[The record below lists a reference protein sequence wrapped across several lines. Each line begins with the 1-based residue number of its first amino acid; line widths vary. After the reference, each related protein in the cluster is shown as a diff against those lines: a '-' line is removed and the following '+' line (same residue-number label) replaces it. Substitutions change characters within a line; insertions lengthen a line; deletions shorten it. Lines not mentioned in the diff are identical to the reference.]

1 MDFPP
6 AVHTEFCQ
14 YLLSLCNLLD
24 EWWGGL
30 SHYTFKRLELH
41 IAYST
46 LLAPRI
52 GGRHWGCFLCHARA
66 RRQGSRTLDEKTGRN
81 SPRAVSAG
89 GLYVNYIMG
98 LVMGGVVPFAQHT
111 LAWSSALHILS
122 NPASFNELATDIS
135 ELAQIQQCQV
145 GKIIYVWRSLPDC
158 LLYALKLILPWAPD
172 GLDEYPRFNAEKVR
186 KQSAQCHG
194 VRQESDT
201 HTLKTYVLID
211 LIHTRVTY
219 GVWECKYV
227 YIYILTKYV
236 HTMLHIRPMQK

>member
-1 MDFPP
+1 MGCRWERRWYHGPICTAGGCFQHRRLDLFQRSLDSRLFRCLPIPVDFPP

-30 SHYTFKRLELH
+30 SHYTFKRLEF

-111 LAWSSALHILS
+111 LA
-122 NPASFNELATDIS
+122 
-135 ELAQIQQCQV
+135 
-145 GKIIYVWRSLPDC
+145 
-158 LLYALKLILPWAPD
+158 
-172 GLDEYPRFNAEKVR
+172 
-186 KQSAQCHG
+186 
-194 VRQESDT
+194 
-201 HTLKTYVLID
+201 
-211 LIHTRVTY
+211 
-219 GVWECKYV
+219 
-227 YIYILTKYV
+227 
-236 HTMLHIRPMQK
+236 

>member
-6 AVHTEFCQ
+6 AVHIEFCQ

-24 EWWGGL
+24 ESWGA
-30 SHYTFKRLELH
+30 SHTILFKRLELH

-52 GGRHWGCFLCHARA
+52 GGRHWGCFLCNARA

-111 LAWSSALHILS
+111 LA
-122 NPASFNELATDIS
+122 
-135 ELAQIQQCQV
+135 
-145 GKIIYVWRSLPDC
+145 
-158 LLYALKLILPWAPD
+158 
-172 GLDEYPRFNAEKVR
+172 
-186 KQSAQCHG
+186 
-194 VRQESDT
+194 
-201 HTLKTYVLID
+201 
-211 LIHTRVTY
+211 
-219 GVWECKYV
+219 
-227 YIYILTKYV
+227 
-236 HTMLHIRPMQK
+236 